1 MKHLANFIKGYHFK
15 CSHRLSYKPSTIILT
30 QTIVSAME
38 HFVKMV
44 CALSPGYLKAYKLTR
59 SVSQQAR
66 VDFTSVE
73 LLVEPR
79 TVFERKLLT
88 FLDYSLVWDVNSL
101 ILNMLQR
108 SKSMLIMIKI
118 WKHRTLLQTKL
129 NATQREKPHKR
140 FSNFMTTRTL

>member
-1 MKHLANFIKGYHFK
+1 
-15 CSHRLSYKPSTIILT
+15 
-30 QTIVSAME
+30 ME

-66 VDFTSVE
+66 IDFTSEE

-101 ILNMLQR
+101 ILDMLQR
-108 SKSMLIMIKI
+108 SKSILKIIESLKTSHIFAREIK
-118 WKHRTLLQTKL
+118 R
-129 NATQREKPHKR
+129 NSKR
-140 FSNFMTTRTL
+140 KIIYIIE